1 MMQFKKNT
9 WLSMLGVL
17 LALNG
22 CATEPLTP
30 LEGPVSAPQRFKGA
44 DTRANDIQA
53 RWWEAYHDE
62 VLNQLVETT
71 LRENPNLGIVYAR
84 LRASREQV
92 KATAAGSRPSVEVAA
107 GVGNSRTS
115 ANSPFGVALGRQSI
129 RGNQYTLGSSVAW
142 EPDIWRRVANAV
154 EVADTKVVLA
164 KIEIDSYMLIL
175 CAEVV
180 QFYWQL
186 RAAEMELAVM
196 QAIQRSRADTERV
209 LASRYQGGFIG
220 ELDLARARVELA
232 NAEADLEDVRK
243 RRALN
248 EHSLATLTGR
258 PIAEFSVAPIYMNVD
273 KDFLLPPPPAMTPGL
288 PIDIVARRPD
298 LAETG
303 QNIRAAIASRHIAQA
318 ASYPSVKVTGD
329 FGFASKE
336 LDALTNAGSRQFSV
350 GPLTIS
356 LPVFD
361 GGRIQ
366 ANLATADARFQ
377 EAVAVHKSKLLL
389 ALKEVEDALTEI
401 SSNEDALKKRQAA
414 LESARRANAI
424 AKFRYDKGLANYL
437 DVMDSERT
445 LLAVE
450 RGMLQNRALALVA
463 SVQLVRALGGSWNAG
478 EGVTPAQL
486 YQ

>member
-1 MMQFKKNT
+1 MMHTRKST
-9 WLSMLGVL
+9 WLSLLSVL
-17 LALNG
+17 LTLHG

-30 LEGPVSAPQRFKGA
+30 LDAPVSTPQRFKGA

-53 RWWEAYHDE
+53 RWWEGYHDE

-92 KATAAGSRPSVEVAA
+92 KATAAGRLPSVDVAA
-107 GVGNSRTS
+107 GVSNSRTS
-115 ANSPFGVALGRQSI
+115 ANTPFGVALGRQAI
-129 RGNQYTLGSSVAW
+129 KGNQYTLGSSVTW
-142 EPDIWRRVANAV
+142 EPDIWRRVAHAV

-180 QFYWQL
+180 QFYWQM
-186 RAAEMELAVM
+186 RAAEMELAVL

-209 LASRYQGGFIG
+209 LASRHQGGVIG

-232 NAEADLEDVRK
+232 NAEADIEDARK

-258 PIAEFSVAPIYMNVD
+258 PIAEFSVRPIHVKADN
-273 KDFLLPPPPAMTPGL
+273 DFLLPPPPAMTPGL

-298 LAETG
+298 LAETS
-303 QNIRAAIASRHIAQA
+303 QNIRAAIANRHIAET
-318 ASYPSVKVTGD
+318 ASYPSVKVAGD

-336 LDALTNAGSRQFSV
+336 LDTLVNGGSRQFSV

-377 EAVAVHKSKLLL
+377 EAVAIHKSKLLL
-389 ALKEVEDALTEI
+389 ALKEVDDALAEI
-401 SSNEDALKKRQAA
+401 ASNEGALSKRREA